1 MNGSYLATKYTL
13 PETFSSIA
21 SARTVLAVLVVMV
34 MVMVVV
40 VTGTRRVTE
49 PQVVMDVTN
58 GNPSNELAFTWLSS
72 CQTILL

>member
-1 MNGSYLATKYTL
+1 M
-13 PETFSSIA
+13 
-21 SARTVLAVLVVMV
+21 VLAVLVV